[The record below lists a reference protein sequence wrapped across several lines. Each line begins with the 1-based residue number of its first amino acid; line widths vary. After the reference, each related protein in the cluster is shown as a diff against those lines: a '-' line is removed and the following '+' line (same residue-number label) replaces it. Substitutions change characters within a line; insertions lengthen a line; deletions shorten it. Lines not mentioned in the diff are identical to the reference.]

1 MINCNM
7 VCSIKSLFTL
17 LVLSFLFLESCLPKV
32 IPYTGDKAFVSD
44 GGLPDYTNLD
54 YWAAHPEKRDPSD
67 SVPKPLRIKSQ
78 DKSIDVF
85 FIHPTT
91 YTDEQYATIPNA
103 RIDDPYLN
111 SKTDNTS
118 ILYQASAFNAVGRIF
133 APRYRQA
140 HIGMYYEK
148 DTSKAL
154 AAFET
159 AYSDVKAAFQQFL
172 SWSKDRPIV
181 IASHS
186 QGTTHAKRLM
196 KEFFDGK
203 DLSSRLVVGYL
214 AGIKVEKNLFS
225 DIPVCKDTVSTG
237 CVTSWRTYRKGY
249 EGKYTSVSDTN
260 TIVVNPVTWSH
271 DGSFAD
277 RRLHKGAVLY
287 TFNKTFKH
295 THSTQVVGDMLWIS
309 KPRFPGAFLYNT
321 QNYHAGDINLF
332 YLDIREDVL
341 RRASYFKSGSR

>member
-1 MINCNM
+1 MI
-7 VCSIKSLFTL
+7 VLPFSLL
-17 LVLSFLFLESCLPKV
+17 QSCIPKV
-32 IPYTGDKAFVSD
+32 VPYTGDKAFVSV

-54 YWAAHPEKRDPSD
+54 YWAAHPEKKDPSD
-67 SVPKPLRIKSQ
+67 SIPKPLRKKNQ
-78 DKSIDVF
+78 DKSVDVF

-91 YTDEQYATIPNA
+91 FTDEQYATIPNA

-118 ILYQASAFNAVGRIF
+118 ILYQASAFNGVGRIF

-159 AYSDVKAAFQQFL
+159 AYSDVRAAFKKFL
-172 SWSKDRPIV
+172 EWSKERPIV

-196 KEFFDGK
+196 KEFFDGTT
-203 DLSSRLVVGYL
+203 LSSRLVVGYL

-225 DIPVCKDTVSTG
+225 NIPVCIDSLSMG
-237 CVTSWRTYRKGY
+237 CVTSWRAYRKGY
-249 EGKYTSVSDTN
+249 EGNFTSVSDTN
-260 TIVVNPVTWSH
+260 TIVVNPVTWSV
-271 DGSFAD
+271 DGSMAD
-277 RRLHKGAVLY
+277 RKLHKGAVLY

-295 THSTQVVGDMLWIS
+295 THTTQIMGDMLWIS

-321 QNYHAGDINLF
+321 KNYHAGDINLF
-332 YLDIREDVL
+332 YLDIREDVK
-341 RRASYFKSGSR
+341 RRSNNFTSGRR